1 MLSIKLGIMLNLTPA
16 RPKFDASVKNSDASL
31 PV

>member
-1 MLSIKLGIMLNLTPA
+1 MDRAIMLNLTPA
-16 RPKFDASVKNSDASL
+16 RQNFDARVKNFDAAL